1 MPSIKKKPPTPSNLV
16 WKIRRKAD
24 GLFSNGSGSYPGFSK
39 EGKCFY
45 SEHKLLI
52 HLNMVNRYYQKYKNN
67 RWQGARHWSHPYLN
81 CEIVQLKLV
90 EEIAVPLEGYG
101 E

>member
-45 SEHKLLI
+45 SERKLLT
-52 HLNMVNRYYQKYKNN
+52 HLNMVNRYFQQAKTA
-67 RWQGARHWSHPYLN
+67 RWWGRYPRPHPYLG
-81 CEIVQLKLV
+81 CEIVQFKLV
-90 EEIAVPLEGYG
+90 EEVAVPLEGYG